1 MKHTNAL
8 LAPVAGCRGDH
19 TPGRACASFSHCIL
33 PRKVPGL
40 SALPTDTT
48 DEARA
53 VSVPPDIPL
62 WRGLCSPA
70 LPVRECFAVNTTG
83 GGGYSLRHP
92 PFNTLPIIRCVYCL
106 FPSFSEWLSEGLGF
120 TRVLAAFGAGRMK
133 SFITPDPI
141 LARPRP
147 TEGAWSVPL
156 LPRRTARE
164 GWPLPRRRFGILDSF
179 VSWASAW
186 PSRTAES
193 PCAQTLAVLCRL
205 ILPCAHQ
212 DSVCLHMLIP
222 LQSPLGKSPLS
233 APGTEVLHLRRRDR
247 STFNKAK
254 RTRPCLW
261 RQSNL
266 LQPSPGHCWW
276 LILQGPWEVFAPASS
291 CV

>member
-1 MKHTNAL
+1 MRL
-8 LAPVAGCRGDH
+8 LFVSFFFWMVKRRSRFHQSTRRLRSRQDEELYYSRSNPGPTSSHRRGVKCSAP
-19 TPGRACASFSHCIL
+19 TS
-33 PRKVPGL
+33 
-40 SALPTDTT
+40 
-48 DEARA
+48 
-53 VSVPPDIPL
+53 
-62 WRGLCSPA
+62 
-70 LPVRECFAVNTTG
+70 
-83 GGGYSLRHP
+83 
-92 PFNTLPIIRCVYCL
+92 
-106 FPSFSEWLSEGLGF
+106 
-120 TRVLAAFGAGRMK
+120 
-133 SFITPDPI
+133 
-141 LARPRP
+141 
-147 TEGAWSVPL
+147 
-156 LPRRTARE
+156 RTARE

-261 RQSNL
+261 RQSAL